1 MLCKFLKLDFIF
13 LQFVFAICQR
23 IFDGLFW
30 IAGGFEVEATQR
42 TGGEKS
48 EELPQESLAAT
59 RKSGGESE
67 RTACLGIRK
76 EKKRFTFLCCRVLLI
91 NLNPRLEPPDQGF
104 SWEPGFPG
112 WPIKNKIRFPRWSLK
127 KKISQVQART
137 SPLFRGLPP
146 PVNPFHLLY
155 LISQRESQPTQ
166 VEGQIRDISREN

>member
-23 IFDGLFW
+23 IFDRLFW
-30 IAGGFEVEATQR
+30 TAGGFEVEATQR
-42 TGGEKS
+42 TGGEKR

-76 EKKRFTFLCCRVLLI
+76 EKRQDFTFLCRVLLI

-127 KKISQVQART
+127 RKKRFPRLKLEPARFSGGCHLQSTLST
-137 SPLFRGLPP
+137 SSTWSP
-146 PVNPFHLLY
+146 
-155 LISQRESQPTQ
+155 REKANKL
-166 VEGQIRDISREN
+166 R